1 MQLFEKDL
9 LIFTMYLKQSH
20 MTQIETTTKGFSKA
34 TKEQIVALLPNA
46 RTFKG
51 CKIGYSLFVNIYDEN
66 KVKVAYWMEMRG
78 NASRR
83 SSNGIIRIL

>member
-1 MQLFEKDL
+1 
-9 LIFTMYLKQSH
+9 

-34 TKEQIVALLPNA
+34 TKKQIVALLPTA

-51 CKIGYSLFVNIYDEN
+51 GKIGYSLMVNIYDEN
-66 KVKVAYWMEMRG
+66 KVKVAFWMEMRG
-78 NASRR
+78 NGSRR